1 MVDNAKFF
9 IAGTFSVILLSI
21 VEKGVLKSSIVI
33 EDVPTSLNSVSFYS
47 LQLCC
52 LMHTFLDLLYLLC
65 GLIILS
71 LNNFPFICG
80 NFLCCEVYLSDIN
93 ILAYLD

>member
-1 MVDNAKFF
+1 MSSRFCWLIMPSSLSLVVF
-9 IAGTFSVILLSI
+9 VILLSI
-21 VEKGVLKSSIVI
+21 IEKGVLKSSIVI
-33 EDVPTSLNSVSFYS
+33 EDVSISFNSVTFYG

-71 LNNFPFICG
+71 LFPFICG
-80 NFLCCEVYLSDIN
+80 NFLCCEVYL
-93 ILAYLD
+93 

>member
-1 MVDNAKFF
+1 MSSRFCWLIMPSSLSLVVF
-9 IAGTFSVILLSI
+9 VILLSI
-21 VEKGVLKSSIVI
+21 IEKGVLKSSIVI
-33 EDVPTSLNSVSFYS
+33 EDVSISFNSVTFYS

-80 NFLCCEVYLSDIN
+80 NFFCCEVYL
-93 ILAYLD
+93 